1 MRDMKPNF
9 SVEQS
14 ARKVGGAKFEQLI
27 KSKFKM
33 DNAPTMNHPITNS
46 EITPDAM
53 LTLWGKPVIFEI
65 TKSAEKLKAA
75 FIEMTNGVLKRKYSD
90 CLYVVILER
99 VKAPRKSDKLD
110 SVYDDLNKL
119 VDYVLIGEDEVTQFI
134 NSPIQPINYYK
145 LKLQKEMN
153 NIPNTENSIKLMMA
167 HAYSLETINQF
178 MSFAHGS
185 AIQVIVKNKTSVKK
199 TALTQQNIVLQTLE
213 NNSKEQ
219 FDIPSGW
226 VAVHTLFNKT
236 STYGLKE
243 LGKVTF
249 DKWIQ
254 QNKPQFVKVK
264 NHRGNFCYYTNVS
277 SK

>member
-1 MRDMKPNF
+1 MKPNF

-14 ARKVGGAKFEQLI
+14 ARKLGGAKFEQLI

-33 DNAPTMNHPITNS
+33 DNAPIMNHPITNS

-65 TKSAEKLKAA
+65 TKSADKLKEA

-110 SVYDDLNKL
+110 SVYDDLTKL

-134 NSPIQPINYYK
+134 NSPTQPINPYK
-145 LKLQKEMN
+145 LKLQKEMK
-153 NIPNTENSIKLMMA
+153 NIPNTENSIKLMMTDKF
-167 HAYSLETINQF
+167 SLETINTF
-178 MSFAHGS
+178 ISFAHGS
-185 AIQVIVKNKTSVKK
+185 ATQVVVKNKTSIKNI
-199 TALTQQNIVLQTLE
+199 TLPQQSGILQGLE
-213 NNSKEQ
+213 NNSKEE
-219 FDIPSGW
+219 FTIPIGW
-226 VAVHTLFNKT
+226 VAVHTLFNKK
-236 STYGLKE
+236 STYGLRE

-249 DKWIQ
+249 DKWNQ

-264 NHRGNFCYYTNVS
+264 NNRGNFDYYTNVS